1 MKTGKISIRLAIA
14 ALSLSL
20 LAVSCRKKEKE
31 DNEPLDNEQ
40 VTASD
45 QNDAEQNA
53 NDIDNIGSQA
63 IETYTNNFMYGREM
77 SGNLTGGATITLGAQ
92 TCTVDFGT
100 TGVIGNDGKTRTGK
114 LFYDWSASTNGATK
128 YRHPGFKYTVTSS
141 NYVVDGNQVNV
152 INKTV
157 ENITAVSNG
166 TFNPATTNLKW
177 SVNANI
183 SMVKSGATI
192 TWNCSRTKELIN
204 TSDPNVYSGT
214 TNPIAWSLAK
224 IKLNG
229 NSSGV
234 NKKGES
240 YTAVATDL
248 VRDYTC
254 QTGGRHRFVSGILE
268 YTPGTRRTRRIDFGN
283 GACDNIA
290 TVTIVGTNISF
301 TIGQ

>member
-1 MKTGKISIRLAIA
+1 MKTSKVSIRLAIA

-31 DNEPLDNEQ
+31 EVPAIDNEQ
-40 VTASD
+40 STASD
-45 QNDAEQNA
+45 QNEAERNA
-53 NDIDNIGSQA
+53 NDIDNIGAQA
-63 IETYTNNFMYGREM
+63 IETNTTNFMYGREM
-77 SGNLTGGATITLGAQ
+77 AGSLAGGATITLGAQ

-114 LFYDWSASTNGATK
+114 LFYDWSGSTNGATR
-128 YRHPGFKYTVTSS
+128 YRHPGFKSTTTSS
-141 NYVVDGNQVNV
+141 NYMVDGNAVNV
-152 INKTV
+152 ISKTV
-157 ENITAVSNG
+157 ENITPNSGGV
-166 TFNPATTNLKW
+166 FNPATTNLKW
-177 SVNANI
+177 SIAANI
-183 SMVKSGATI
+183 SLVKSGATI
-192 TWNCSRTKELIN
+192 SWNCSRTKELMN
-204 TSDPNVYSGT
+204 TSDPNVYSGP
-214 TNPIAWSLAK
+214 TNPIAWQLAK

-234 NKKGES
+234 NRNGEN
-240 YTAVATDL
+240 YTAVAIDL
-248 VRDYTC
+248 LRDYTC

-290 TVTIVGTNISF
+290 TVSIVGTNITF